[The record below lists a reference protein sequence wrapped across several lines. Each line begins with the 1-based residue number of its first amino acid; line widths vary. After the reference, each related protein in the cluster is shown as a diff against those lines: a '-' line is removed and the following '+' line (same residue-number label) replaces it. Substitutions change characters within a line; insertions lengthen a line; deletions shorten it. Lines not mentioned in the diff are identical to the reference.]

1 MLDLLLTIL
10 AVIALLAIISPMFR
24 SETTVLAASAAINDI
39 EKLTA
44 LKQEILDRYLN
55 DEQAWQTKQLS
66 PRAWRNRRAFLVNR
80 YLDVC
85 RRLDHLDSK
94 RK

>member
-10 AVIALLAIISPMFR
+10 AVVALLAIVSPMLR
-24 SETTVLAASAAINDI
+24 SEKAVLAASAAINDVK
-39 EKLTA
+39 KLTA
-44 LKQEILDRYLN
+44 LKHEILDRYLN
-55 DEQAWQTKQLS
+55 DERAWQTKQLS
-66 PRAWRNRRAFLVNR
+66 TRGWHSRQTFLVNR

-85 RRLDHLDSK
+85 RRLDYLDSQ